1 LFYPHWS
8 FVSRLVTI
16 EKFLRKVVPLIQ
28 GATHIVKDLVEFIRP
43 HFLKCESMSCG
54 EGPTPDF
61 PIHNKEL
68 VQCILDKFL
77 SPAISNYANY
87 ISGMEKPKITFKKG
101 KPLVRKYRN
110 FS

>member
-1 LFYPHWS
+1 
-8 FVSRLVTI
+8 
-16 EKFLRKVVPLIQ
+16 LRKVVPLIQ